1 MEFNINELNPSDYDE
16 VLVNWWKEWGWTPPP
31 KEFLP
36 EDGQGGIMVLYKDK
50 PVCAGFVYFTNSK
63 VSWVEWIISDKNVDK
78 KLRHDAVKHLIG
90 LLTSICQEQGSKFVY
105 AILKN
110 DNLMK
115 TYEEWGYVQGDVNC
129 NEMIKKI

>member
-36 EDGQGGIMVLYKDK
+36 EDGQGGIMVSYKNK

-78 KLRHDAVKHLIG
+78 KLRHNAVQFLIG
-90 LLTSICQEQGSKFVY
+90 VLTNACK
-105 AILKN
+105 
-110 DNLMK
+110 
-115 TYEEWGYVQGDVNC
+115 
-129 NEMIKKI
+129 